1 MKSTMILMIMLA
13 LLFAGCATA
22 PTEPSWVNGDS
33 AEYKSSQYLIG
44 RGQASTV
51 SDASD
56 RARAD
61 LAKTFQVA
69 IAAKSE
75 DVQRFKSG
83 EGNGNYIDE
92 SSRSITTHT
101 NQIISGIQIAEIW
114 QNPVDKTQHAL
125 AILPRMKT
133 AASLRQQIGQLDDAI
148 KANIDQSRQNA
159 DLFSKIG
166 FASKAVELQL
176 EREGLQKDLQV
187 VDITGRGVDTQYN
200 SGQLAADMNALLQ
213 KIKIRPVA
221 AEGAMAGLNTAVAG
235 ALSEA
240 GFMVD
245 NSDNADFTL
254 RSGLHLTDLGEK
266 EGFDWQRG
274 ALEIALIDS
283 RGQVRGTKSWSVKG
297 VAIDAGTA
305 VQRALND
312 ATEKL
317 NKNIRSSIVEMAG
330 AK

>member
-1 MKSTMILMIMLA
+1 MKSTMILLA
-13 LLFAGCATA
+13 FLFAGCTTVLT
-22 PTEPSWVNGDS
+22 PPSWVNGDS
-33 AEYKSSQYLIG
+33 IKYKNSQYLIG

-51 SDASD
+51 SDAAD

-83 EGNGNYIDE
+83 EGSGNYSDE
-92 SSRSITTHT
+92 SSRRITTHT

-114 QNPVDKTQHAL
+114 QDPVDKTQHAL
-125 AILPRMKT
+125 AILPRMK
-133 AASLRQQIGQLDDAI
+133 AVASLREQIGQLDDAT
-148 KANIDQSRQNA
+148 KADIDQSRQNA
-159 DLFSKIG
+159 DLFRKIG

-187 VDITGRGVDTQYN
+187 VDITGRGVDVQYN
-200 SGQLAADMNALLQ
+200 TGQLTADMNALLQ
-213 KIKIRPVA
+213 TIKIRPIA
-221 AEGAMAGLNTAVAG
+221 AEGAMAGLNTAVAS

-245 NSDNADFTL
+245 NSDKAGYTL
-254 RSGLHLTDLGEK
+254 RSSLNLTDLGEK

-274 ALEIALIDS
+274 ELEITLIDS
-283 RGQVRGTKSWSVKG
+283 QGQVRGTKSWFVKG
-297 VAIDAGTA
+297 VATDAGTA
-305 VQRALND
+305 MQRALD
-312 ATEKL
+312 AATEKL
-317 NKNIRSSIVEMAG
+317 NKNMRSTIVEMAG
-330 AK
+330 AQ